1 MYLPADFV
9 DVRLP
14 GTRPYLEHARH
25 GLPAVRHA
33 PRDVLQRQ
41 LVVEQANGA
50 ALPPQR
56 HVVMCRVVRLR
67 RAAPE
72 QLGGPVVE
80 RRTVVQPVAAQVARF
95 FHCNT
100 QWSFY
105 FSIFFSKN
113 YFFLNAKR
121 RLRP

>member
-1 MYLPADFV
+1 MSRVYLPTDFV
-9 DVRLP
+9 DVRLS
-14 GTRPYLEHARH
+14 GTRPDLEHAGH

-56 HVVMCRVVRLR
+56 HVVMRRVVRLR

-95 FHCNT
+95 FHYYTRAHNDR
-100 QWSFY
+100 Y
-105 FSIFFSKN
+105 FSRKTIYSF
-113 YFFLNAKR
+113 KR
-121 RLRP
+121 QT